1 MEYITLIS
9 EWKYVYSMLVVAV
22 QLQNEFNL
30 SYVDFFGQY
39 DPFNLFVYDLLNG
52 MVLSIVF
59 SC

>member
-30 SYVDFFGQY
+30 SFVDFFGQY